1 MIPLII
7 ANRDTVQ
14 IIKKIGG
21 NDQTRRHLADLGF
34 TPGASVT
41 VINSLGG
48 NLIVKIK
55 ESRVAINQELAK
67 KIMV

>member
-21 NDQTRRHLADLGF
+21 NEETRRHLADLGF
-34 TPGASVT
+34 NPGASVT

-48 NLIVKIK
+48 NLIVKVK
-55 ESRVAINQELAK
+55 ESRVAINQDLAK